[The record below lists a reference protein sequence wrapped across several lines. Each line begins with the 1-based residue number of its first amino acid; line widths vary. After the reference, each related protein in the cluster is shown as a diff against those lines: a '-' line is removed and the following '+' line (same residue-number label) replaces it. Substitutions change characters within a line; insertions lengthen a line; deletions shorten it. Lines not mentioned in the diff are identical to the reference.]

1 MFFKSITFFINL
13 PLGFFHDK
21 IGVGAPSPAHV
32 NFTVC
37 PIQDWDVTGATVFTI
52 GASVKYNDASDIET
66 NKETNMAEVE
76 DIIYSLIQIWEQCR
90 YILCVF
96 THVVIVP

>member
-21 IGVGAPSPAHV
+21 AGIGAPSAAHV

-37 PIQDWDVTGATVFTI
+37 PIQDWDVTGVTVSTVA
-52 GASVKYNDASDIET
+52 ASVKYNHDVTYE
-66 NKETNMAEVE
+66 E
-76 DIIYSLIQIWEQCR
+76 DK
-90 YILCVF
+90 
-96 THVVIVP
+96 

>member
-66 NKETNMAEVE
+66 NKETNMAEIE
-76 DIIYSLIQIWEQCR
+76 FIIDSLMQI
-90 YILCVF
+90 
-96 THVVIVP
+96 

>member
-21 IGVGAPSPAHV
+21 AGVGTPSPAHV

-37 PIQDWDVTGATVFTI
+37 PIQDWDVTGVIVFTVA
-52 GASVKYNDASDIET
+52 ASVKYNVASDIET
-66 NKETNMAEVE
+66 NKETNIYMAEIE
-76 DIIYSLIQIWEQCR
+76 YIIDFLLQI
-90 YILCVF
+90 
-96 THVVIVP
+96 